1 MPKVWDCFSY
11 YCEKELLILRIEF
24 LYPYVDYFVITEADM
39 THQAKA
45 KSFELKKIVEQELA
59 WAKSKIIVLELE
71 CDLDNLPKTNY
82 PEKTDLKFGETFDT
96 LGWRIEN
103 LQRNWSMKVIEDID
117 PEDIILIGDL
127 DEFPNWRVLDY
138 LDYITT
144 KKETFA
150 LGQVQC
156 LYYLDTNLKVDNEDY
171 CWIGTVIGKRKNLQT
186 PQGWRDIRQ
195 LTWYDENLGFHFSWL
210 NKWLVTKFESTAHD
224 ELKEIFELEE
234 IIQKVKRLEDPFSRQ
249 GYTIHQFDID
259 NNIFYPNNLKKLK
272 ESGSDLF
279 FHKT

>member
-1 MPKVWDCFSY
+1 
-11 YCEKELLILRIEF
+11 
-24 LYPYVDYFVITEADM
+24 M

-59 WAKSKIIVLELE
+59 WAKSKIIVLELK

-186 PQGWRDIRQ
+186 PQGWRDTRQ
-195 LTWYDENLGFHFSWL
+195 LTWYDE
-210 NKWLVTKFESTAHD
+210 
-224 ELKEIFELEE
+224 LKVIFKLED
-234 IIQKVKRLEDPFSRQ
+234 IMQKVKRLEDPFSRQ

-259 NNIFYPNNLKKLK
+259 NNIFYPSNLKRLK
-272 ESGSDLF
+272 EAGSDLF
-279 FHKT
+279 FS